1 MSDLHTFLS
10 RCRRRMHSRR
20 SWLDLQNTLWIP
32 FLVGLVIQIAGRL
45 FPIQGLI
52 LWTLIPIPFW
62 AAGIVLSALIKRI
75 SLYQTALSVD
85 LELGLKERL
94 STAYS
99 LHYGDMQAADV
110 AFITSGLDLIRR
122 QYDDAV
128 EWASKIDPI
137 LAFPFTIRTKP
148 LAAAAGLLF
157 IVCLSALLPNRM
169 ELVIQER
176 RTVQEAAKAQA
187 SQLEQAEHQI
197 ENLETLSPEARQALV
212 RQLKTLT
219 QSLRENPGDL
229 DQALADL
236 SRFEDQLRLNL
247 DPNLAGRKALGAQ
260 LSAQV
265 ARLGQKGTGASSSET
280 TDENFE
286 ALLEKLDSMSID
298 ELDQTSRALA
308 QLSAMASQVGDPVLA
323 SALADLAEA
332 AQESD
337 PQAADQAAQAI
348 QSAMKRLDQQLT
360 NRDIQQSLLSQAATS
375 RQALS
380 QAARPFAQG
389 QSGSQAASTTGS
401 GGQGQQPGGGGGTQA
416 RTLPPAVGGRAN
428 IRPRG
433 SAPSVQVGAFDEQV
447 YAPWQRSLTEGNELF
462 IPGQDTGEGE
472 ISIIEGQGS
481 QPGISNPALAPYS
494 EVYYQYLSAANQA
507 VEQGYIPAGLSEY
520 IRRYFSSLEPR

>member
-10 RCRRRMHSRR
+10 RFRRRMHSRR
-20 SWLDLQNTLWIP
+20 IWLELQNTLWIP
-32 FLVGLVIQIAGRL
+32 FLACLIIQVAGRL
-45 FPIQGLI
+45 FPIQDLI

-75 SLYQTALSVD
+75 SLYQTALSAD

-99 LHYGDMQAADV
+99 LQYGDIQEADV
-110 AFITSGLDLIRR
+110 ASITSGLELIRR
-122 QYDDAV
+122 QYADALD
-128 EWASKIDPI
+128 WASEIDPI
-137 LAFPFTIRTKP
+137 HAFPFTIRTKP
-148 LAAAAGLLF
+148 LAAAVGLLF
-157 IVCLSALLPNRM
+157 IVCLSTLLPNRM

-176 RTVQEAAKAQA
+176 HTIQEAAKAQA
-187 SQLEQAEHQI
+187 SELEQAEQRI
-197 ENLETLSPEARQALV
+197 ENLETLSPEARQALIE
-212 RQLKTLT
+212 QLKALT

-247 DPNLAGRKALGAQ
+247 DPNLAGREALGAQ
-260 LSAQV
+260 LSAQL
-265 ARLGQKGTGASSSET
+265 ARLSQKDTGERSSET
-280 TDENFE
+280 IDETLA
-286 ALLEKLDSMSID
+286 ALLGKLESMSAD
-298 ELDQTSRALA
+298 ELDRTSRALA
-308 QLSAMASQVGDPVLA
+308 QLSAMASQVGDPDLA
-323 SALADLAEA
+323 SALAALAEA
-332 AQESD
+332 AQASD

-360 NRDIQQSLLSQAATS
+360 DQDIQQSLLSQAAAS

-380 QAARPFAQG
+380 QAACPFAQG
-389 QSGSQAASTTGS
+389 QSGSQAANTTGS
-401 GGQGQQPGGGGGTQA
+401 GGQGLQPGGGGGTQA

-428 IRPRG
+428 ISPKG
-433 SAPSVQVGAFDEQV
+433 SAPSVQAGAFDEQV

-472 ISIIEGQGS
+472 TSTIEGQGS

-520 IRRYFSSLEPR
+520 IRLYFSSLEPR